1 MQKTLSLILK
11 FLMLVAVFLGCW
23 LLLSRID
30 FMNRYGISELSEEN
44 EIKIGEYILDEI
56 KGRYDE
62 IRNDSIC
69 VMVDSIKVRICN
81 AAGIDP
87 KDIDVL
93 ILDDSEINAF
103 ALPGDHLVI
112 NKGLIMYTESPEEL
126 AGVMAHEIAHLHYDH
141 ITKRLLREVG
151 ISMLFVIASGGSNSQ
166 VIGEVIRTLSSRAF
180 DRDQETEADLE
191 GVKMLKKAAVDPEPF
206 ANFLFRLS
214 QDKRSMAD
222 ELTFFSTHP
231 ASSERSSEI
240 LSALKGKKMKVVPFD
255 FGDWKRVQQP
265 DWNGY

>member
-1 MQKTLSLILK
+1 MQKALSLIIK
-11 FLMLVAVFLGCW
+11 FLVLAGLFFSCW

-30 FMNRYGISELSEEN
+30 FMNRYGISELSDEN
-44 EIKIGEYILDEI
+44 ETKIGEYILDEI
-56 KGRYDE
+56 KDRYDV

-69 VMVDSIKVRICN
+69 VMVDSIKIRICN
-81 AAGIDP
+81 AAGIDVET
-87 KDIDVL
+87 INVL
-93 ILDDSEINAF
+93 ILDDTEINAF

-126 AGVMAHEIAHLHYDH
+126 AGVMAHEIAHLHFDH

-180 DRDQETEADLE
+180 DREQETEADME
-191 GVKMLKKAAVDPEPF
+191 GLKMLKKASVDPEPF

-214 QDKRSMAD
+214 QDKRSIAD
-222 ELTFFSTHP
+222 EMTFFSTHP
-231 ASSERSSEI
+231 ASSERASEI
-240 LSALKGKKMKVVPFD
+240 LNEIKGKKIPAKPFA
-255 FGDWKRVQQP
+255 FGDWKRVQQS
-265 DWNGY
+265 DWEGY